1 MMMHHHLQ
9 QHHHHHQCW
18 PYPYLH
24 DHGWLTGG
32 RRFRPC
38 VSSPPGFYFMER
50 LKDFTQLCGMIKEV
64 LDFFLL
70 LLRNI
75 CSSEIFAFHHHHHT
89 LHHHHRHHHL
99 KAIVGPAS
107 KFHDTGLL
115 VEGEVLDVHLK
126 VFKSPSSSPSPSPS
140 SLSPPSPRKTNDRLP
155 VASTR
160 LFLRCTTLP
169 SLPTS
174 PQSSRPRWW

>member
-1 MMMHHHLQ
+1 MHHHLQ
-9 QHHHHHQCW
+9 HHHHHHQCW

-50 LKDFTQLCGMIKEV
+50 LKDFTQLCGRIKEV

-115 VEGEVLDVHLK
+115 VEGEVLHVHLAGG
-126 VFKSPSSSPSPSPS
+126 VVDG
-140 SLSPPSPRKTNDRLP
+140 RRLP
-155 VASTR
+155 LHQPGVEQRGLGRQRHLEVAVSAKNWR
-160 LFLRCTTLP
+160 NIECK
-169 SLPTS
+169 
-174 PQSSRPRWW
+174 